1 MRRASPFMSVPA
13 YACAP
18 MNDLKI
24 EVHERQAG
32 RASLPVAGYSSLRRR
47 AGRER
52 APFADAGAWRQRKP
66 H

>member
-1 MRRASPFMSVPA
+1 
-13 YACAP
+13 

-32 RASLPVAGYSSLRRR
+32 RASLQVAGYSYLRRR